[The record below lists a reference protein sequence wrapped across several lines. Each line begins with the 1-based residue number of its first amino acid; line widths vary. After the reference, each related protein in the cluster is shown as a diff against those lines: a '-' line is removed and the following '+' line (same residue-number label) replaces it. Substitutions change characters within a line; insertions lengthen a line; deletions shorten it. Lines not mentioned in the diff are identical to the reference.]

1 MDEYENKDEV
11 ENKKKQEKSVRGA
24 NTQQAQQSAGT
35 KEQKKTS
42 SRTFTNS
49 RYKEANL
56 PSTTDRGAEPVRSQR
71 KRNKPD
77 RLAY

>member
-1 MDEYENKDEV
+1 MEKNK
-11 ENKKKQEKSVRGA
+11 NKKVKKKKEKSVRGA
-24 NTQQAQQSAGT
+24 DSAQAQST
-35 KEQKKTS
+35 SSKEQQGTS

-49 RYKEANL
+49 KYKEANL
-56 PSTTDRGAEPVRSQR
+56 PLDTGRTAGPVRRSQR